1 MKYVVFGER
10 QGVQQ
15 VKKAEC
21 LEQYRVLSKLKW
33 LVRAIGMGK
42 KKEEFEL
49 SR

>member
-1 MKYVVFGER
+1 MFWER

-21 LEQYRVLSKLKW
+21 LEEQYRVLSKLKW
-33 LVRAIGMGK
+33 LVQAIGMGK
-42 KKEEFEL
+42 KKDEFEL